1 SSFSIKSGS
10 FESLNVLSKCGFKP
24 LACQTRC
31 TDALLTPQTSAMLRQ
46 LHCVACFGALCV
58 LVIIAAS
65 WARASGLKLRP
76 RGRSALRA
84 ATPPSAKRCRQSITV
99 ARDVSSSFANALFD
113 LPPAAP
119 RTIRARR
126 AMRCSVWPDRT
137 IRSNFRL
144 ISGVIANAALFVHM
158 LRSIIHAFHIVKLCV
173 RHYTR
178 RRIVTS
184 NDREDTTIL
193 PLVEE
198 EMRVGKREVV
208 T

>member
-1 SSFSIKSGS
+1 MTMLGHAAPNDFAFQHIKRGEQRGCAVAFVVMRHGSGA
-10 FESLNVLSKCGFKP
+10 SLLHRQGGLRAIKP

-84 ATPPSAKRCRQSITV
+84 ATPPSATRCRQSITV
-99 ARDVSSSFANALFD
+99 DREVSSSFANALFD

-126 AMRCSVWPDRT
+126 AMR
-137 IRSNFRL
+137 
-144 ISGVIANAALFVHM
+144 
-158 LRSIIHAFHIVKLCV
+158 
-173 RHYTR
+173 
-178 RRIVTS
+178 
-184 NDREDTTIL
+184 
-193 PLVEE
+193 
-198 EMRVGKREVV
+198 
-208 T
+208 